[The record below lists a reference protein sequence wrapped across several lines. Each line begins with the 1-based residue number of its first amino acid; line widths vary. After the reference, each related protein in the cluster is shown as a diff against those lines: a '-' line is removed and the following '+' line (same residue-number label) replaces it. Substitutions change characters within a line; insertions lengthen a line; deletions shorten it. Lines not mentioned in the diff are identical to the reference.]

1 MRDYPLLEV
10 VPYSLNL
17 LVELMKNLNL
27 AVM

>member
-1 MRDYPLLEV
+1 MLDYPLLEV